1 MLIKKITLKN
11 IRSYLDEEITFPEG
25 SILLSGDIG
34 SGKTSVLL
42 GIEFALFGLQPGQKG
57 NSLLRNDVKEGS
69 VKILF
74 EINGKEIEIE
84 RTLKKTKTV
93 TQDYCSITI
102 DGQRNELAVTQLK
115 NVVLDLLN
123 YPKDFLKKQNLL
135 YRFTVYTPHE
145 EMKQII
151 LQDPDIRI
159 NTIRHIFGI
168 DKYKNILENIS
179 ILSSKLREERKLKE
193 GMISNLENDKSIL
206 EIKENEIETK
216 YYNLSSIQK
225 ELFLKTEQRKKLQE
239 EQDENSK
246 KIEEKKKLEQEVEKI
261 NIMIFSKN
269 QSILDNNKLIN
280 ELNQQ
285 IKDLSTLVFDES
297 KIMVLEK
304 EIQSNKNKQMLLNEE
319 NIKIT
324 SNINSLII
332 KNEESQKIREK
343 LSHIEICPTC
353 LQDVNSVY
361 KTNVIN
367 KAYSDINENNK
378 TIKNLKIEKEKLM
391 EIIKTLSLETSEKES
406 QISDLKVLRV
416 KLQNIEEKR
425 KRISDLEKAS
435 NFLKRDIDM
444 LGNNNEVLKKSIL
457 NLKKYEILFS
467 GKSKEIDAAM
477 KEERSAEI
485 KVAELKKEID
495 ISTKQVD
502 EIKERIKKTEEI
514 KKSLH
519 YLMELESWLS
529 EKFSPM
535 ISFIEKNVMFKLK
548 KDFSELF
555 NKWFCML
562 VSENFIARID
572 ENFTPIIE
580 QQDYE
585 IPYEYL
591 SGGERTAVALAYR
604 LSLNQIINSVLSEIN
619 TREIVILDEPTDGFS
634 EQQLDKMREV
644 LQQLNVKQL
653 LLVSHEQ
660 KIESFVENIIR
671 FKKENGVSRIEK

>member
-1 MLIKKITLKN
+1 
-11 IRSYLDEEITFPEG
+11 
-25 SILLSGDIG
+25 
-34 SGKTSVLL
+34 
-42 GIEFALFGLQPGQKG
+42 
-57 NSLLRNDVKEGS
+57 
-69 VKILF
+69 
-74 EINGKEIEIE
+74 
-84 RTLKKTKTV
+84 
-93 TQDYCSITI
+93 
-102 DGQRNELAVTQLK
+102 
-115 NVVLDLLN
+115 
-123 YPKDFLKKQNLL
+123 
-135 YRFTVYTPHE
+135 
-145 EMKQII
+145 
-151 LQDPDIRI
+151 
-159 NTIRHIFGI
+159 
-168 DKYKNILENIS
+168 
-179 ILSSKLREERKLKE
+179 
-193 GMISNLENDKSIL
+193 
-206 EIKENEIETK
+206 
-216 YYNLSSIQK
+216 
-225 ELFLKTEQRKKLQE
+225 
-239 EQDENSK
+239 
-246 KIEEKKKLEQEVEKI
+246 
-261 NIMIFSKN
+261 
-269 QSILDNNKLIN
+269 
-280 ELNQQ
+280 
-285 IKDLSTLVFDES
+285 
-297 KIMVLEK
+297 
-304 EIQSNKNKQMLLNEE
+304 
-319 NIKIT
+319 
-324 SNINSLII
+324 
-332 KNEESQKIREK
+332 
-343 LSHIEICPTC
+343 
-353 LQDVNSVY
+353 
-361 KTNVIN
+361 
-367 KAYSDINENNK
+367 
-378 TIKNLKIEKEKLM
+378 M

-467 GKSKEIDAAM
+467 G
-477 KEERSAEI
+477 
-485 KVAELKKEID
+485 
-495 ISTKQVD
+495 
-502 EIKERIKKTEEI
+502 KTEEI

-660 KIESFVENIIR
+660 KIESFVENITCQ
-671 FKKENGVSRIEK
+671 F